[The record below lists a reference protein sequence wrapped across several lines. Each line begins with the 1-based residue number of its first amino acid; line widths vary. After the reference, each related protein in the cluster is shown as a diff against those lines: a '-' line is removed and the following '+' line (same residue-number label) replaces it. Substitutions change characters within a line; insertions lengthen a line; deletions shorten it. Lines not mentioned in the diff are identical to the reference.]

1 MSRQSLVSLATNI
14 LTEKMSVSKDLE
26 EEHFRQKKQSVETLR
41 QDYSMFQELPERQCA
56 YHKVNE
62 G

>member
-26 EEHFRQKKQSVETLR
+26 EEHFRQKKQ
-41 QDYSMFQELPERQCA
+41 
-56 YHKVNE
+56 
-62 G
+62 